1 MSARPSLAQAP
12 SFQATAWQMTYG
24 ERLAF
29 EGLLAQLKPTLA
41 IEIGTAEG
49 GSLARIAEHS
59 AEVHSFDLVAP
70 SFEVADHVTLH
81 PGDSHAELPRFL
93 AQLAAEGRHPDFVL
107 VDGDHSAEG
116 VQQDVE
122 DLLASD
128 AITECVIVLHDTI
141 NEEVR
146 AGLEAVDWTSFAK
159 VRYVDLDAVPG
170 RMVVSDHVARRGA
183 LWGGLGLA
191 IVSTEHRFATPLEGV
206 LRTNVVSPTRIGL
219 GVRAL
224 LGDDVAEESDVEA
237 VVAALRPQT
246 PAPRVRDLAAQ
257 TLAAAAASARR
268 RLRG

>member
-1 MSARPSLAQAP
+1 MSARPSLTEAP
-12 SFQATAWQMTYG
+12 SFGASTWQMTYG

-29 EGLLAQLKPTLA
+29 EGLLTQLKPALA

-59 AEVHSFDLVAP
+59 TEVHSFDLVAP
-70 SFEVADHVTLH
+70 TFKVADHVTLH

-107 VDGDHSAEG
+107 VDGDHTAEG
-116 VQQDVE
+116 VRKDVL

-141 NEEVR
+141 NDEVR
-146 AGLEAVDWTSFAK
+146 AGLEAVDWESFAK

-183 LWGGLGLA
+183 LWGGLGIA
-191 IVSTEHRFATPLEGV
+191 IVSEEHRFPTPLEGV
-206 LRTNVVSPTRIGL
+206 MRTNIVSPTRIGL

-224 LGDDVAEESDVEA
+224 LGDDVSEQVDVEA
-237 VVAALRPQT
+237 AVEALRAEA
-246 PAPRVRDLAAQ
+246 PARRVRDLAVQ
-257 TLAAAAASARR
+257 TLVAASASVRR
-268 RLRG
+268 RLRS